1 MSVAPAVLTEP
12 ILTTRE
18 AQPVVLVSSEE
29 ILTVRTPAYAKSASD
44 LSWLI
49 RQPSGSAIMSSYVE
63 LILDVSFTLSNN
75 VTVRAPMVQGT
86 HGTAANRYKFRTSGG
101 AANHANVASDY
112 GYWPELLPIQNKCV
126 RNAVLTING
135 SSQSLRMSEMGKE
148 YCLLHLDRKFAN
160 KIGGGINDYTE
171 LGVYS
176 RSNYLADP
184 NGVATDYGGRFA
196 PGLKEAAN
204 NIQFQSLY
212 ADNKQRQLQHD
223 KWVYSQVRS
232 TPTEEITQTATGV
245 TETKHMVFR
254 EPLFLGPFSAFQGA
268 NSFPA
273 WSAEAQKSPGML
285 HMHTM
290 QLQLAM
296 EDGWEKQLYL
306 AITNL
311 AAAGGNNATV
321 TGVTVHNAILQT
333 KWHMP
338 PPRMVSAA
346 LTQTVSYATF
356 DVLRFIADPQP
367 NAGMVPSGGI
377 GEFTLNAVSFPYMP
391 SLFVFSIAPIYQF
404 TTNQCGNRENSSYVL
419 DQMKGDKRCG
429 ITHMDL
435 TVNTSAVCLPRK
447 GGSDNITLRINSRNL
462 YDMTMKNVA
471 NYTEFPYTY
480 EEWIQHCGI
489 VALSPAQLSGTLN
502 SPNIRG
508 SVVVQGK
515 VYIKNLMGHPIN
527 VSRATVGWA
536 NADGAAGKYTA
547 DAALPRYQCVISGYY
562 SNRSLV
568 LDAKS
573 GLVSENTFSAAFN
586 QNLRLGTSS
595 TA

>member
-29 ILTVRTPAYAKSASD
+29 ILTVRTPAYSKNASD

-49 RQPSGSAIMSSYVE
+49 RQPSGSAICSSYVE

-75 VTVRAPMVQGT
+75 ITVRAPYVQGT
-86 HGTAANRYKFRTSGG
+86 HDTENSRYRYHNAAN
-101 AANHANVASDY
+101 AAGHAAKVSDY
-112 GYWPELLPIQNKCV
+112 GFWPELLPVQNKCV

-148 YCLLHLDRKFAN
+148 YCLLHMDRNYAN

-171 LGVYS
+171 LGVYQ
-176 RSNYLADP
+176 RNNYEANP
-184 NGVATDYGGRFA
+184 GAAAVNYSGRFA
-196 PGLKEAAN
+196 PGVEATAW
-204 NIQFQSLY
+204 QSLY
-212 ADNKQRQLQHD
+212 ADNKQRQMQHD
-223 KWVYSQVRS
+223 RWMNAQVQG
-232 TPTEEITQTATGV
+232 TLEDEKTQQVAGN
-245 TETKHMVFR
+245 TETKNMIFR

-268 NSFPA
+268 NAFPA
-273 WSAEAQKSPGML
+273 WSAEAQKSPGLL
-285 HMHTM
+285 HLHTM

-296 EDGWEKQLYL
+296 EDGWGKQLYL
-306 AITNL
+306 AITNQ
-311 AAAGGNNATV
+311 AAGADNATV
-321 TGVTVHNAILQT
+321 TGVNIHNARLQT

-346 LTQTVSYATF
+346 LTQTVSYASF
-356 DVLRFIADPQP
+356 DVLRFIAEPQP
-367 NAGMVPSGGI
+367 GAGMIASGGF

-391 SLFVFSIAPIYQF
+391 SLFVFSIAPLYQF
-404 TTNQCGNRENSSYVL
+404 STDQCGNRENQSHML
-419 DQMKGDKRCG
+419 EQMKGDKRCG

-435 TVNTSAVCLPRK
+435 TINTSAVTLPRK
-447 GGSDNITLRINSRNL
+447 GGSDNLTRRINARNL
-462 YDMTMKNVA
+462 YNMTMQNVA
-471 NYTEFPYTY
+471 NYTEFPYSFD
-480 EEWIQHCGI
+480 EWMQHCCI
-489 VALSPAQLSGTLN
+489 VALSPSQLSGTLN

-515 VYIKNLMGHPIN
+515 VYYKNMMGHPMN
-527 VSRATVGWA
+527 VSRSEVRF
-536 NADGAAGKYTA
+536 TA
-547 DAALPRYQCVISGYY
+547 DEGATGIYAIDAPLPRYQCVISGYY
-562 SNRSLV
+562 SNRALV